1 MENTTSNLN
10 LKREI
15 EDIDNRIDELKHL
28 VELNESLERLHE
40 NDDFKKLILDGYLGD
55 EAERIFGLL
64 TMPTNLKRD
73 QLENLMDM
81 LGSIRNLKGYFKT
94 IIIGADNAQAQI
106 EEEILYRQEI
116 TSQDSFENISYV
128 IEE

>member
-1 MENTTSNLN
+1 MENNTSNFNFKSELG
-10 LKREI
+10 
-15 EDIDNRIDELKHL
+15 DVDNRISELKHL
-28 VELNESLERLHE
+28 IELNESLERLHE
-40 NDDFKKLILDGYLGD
+40 NEDFKNLILNGYLAD

-81 LGSIRNLKGYFKT
+81 LSSIRNLKGYFKT

-106 EEEILYRQEI
+106 DEEILYRQEI
-116 TSQDSFENISYV
+116 TSQYAIIDEPVSGE
-128 IEE
+128 

>member
-1 MENTTSNLN
+1 MENNTSNFNFKSELG
-10 LKREI
+10 
-15 EDIDNRIDELKHL
+15 DVDNRISELKHL
-28 VELNESLERLHE
+28 IELNESLERLHE
-40 NDDFKKLILDGYLGD
+40 NEDFKNLILNGYLAD

-81 LGSIRNLKGYFKT
+81 LSSIRNLKGYFKT

-106 EEEILYRQEI
+106 DEEILYRQEI
-116 TSQDSFENISYV
+116 TSQYAIIDEPGSGE
-128 IEE
+128 